1 MKTSK
6 MQNAH
11 PDKYIHV
18 SFVYTTLVHLKASS
32 MYGHWVFCHN
42 SDDICKPQY
51 KLFGL
56 VPTF

>member
-1 MKTSK
+1 